1 MSSPRDRRAVAS
13 VRYREAPHDP
23 SGTFIINT
31 LSFEETIKSG
41 NICVFDSTISSAFWQ
56 CVHNQ
61 NPIILI
67 RHFNVDDSSM
77 FLSRLQ
83 KRCEIIDINNPSET
97 VEILKS
103 LNFKKISENSI
114 EKSKTYYDT
123 FENIIY

>member
-1 MSSPRDRRAVAS
+1 
-13 VRYREAPHDP
+13 
-23 SGTFIINT
+23 
-31 LSFEETIKSG
+31 
-41 NICVFDSTISSAFWQ
+41 
-56 CVHNQ
+56 
-61 NPIILI
+61 
-67 RHFNVDDSSM
+67 M

>member
-1 MSSPRDRRAVAS
+1 M
-13 VRYREAPHDP
+13 
-23 SGTFIINT
+23 
-31 LSFEETIKSG
+31 
-41 NICVFDSTISSAFWQ
+41 
-56 CVHNQ
+56 
-61 NPIILI
+61 